1 MVLIFNDKF
10 SEQLQ
15 QEVCDAVNFFS
26 DHLFSTKLSKH
37 LVIELELKS
46 YFKDHGD
53 CEVIEYNSQRKPRS
67 FKIRLRKK
75 KSYKSLIK
83 TLAHELVHVK
93 QFALG
98 EMSEFHDRW
107 RDGVDYKD
115 TEYFDLPWEIEARM
129 MEHVLYDK
137 YKNSLLP
144 KQQPSDIIDN
154 NKRGSYSGN
163 TLAFQANAE
172 SSILLPRSIQE
183 EYGYNGNDS
192 NNNPFPSNALSAL
205 QEQPAVTS

>member
-26 DHLFSTKLSKH
+26 DQLFSTKLCKNI
-37 LVIELELKS
+37 VIELELKS
-46 YFKDHGD
+46 NFKDHGD
-53 CEVIEYNSQRKPRS
+53 CEVLEYNSQRKPRS

-75 KSYKSLIK
+75 KSHKSLIK

-107 RDGVDYKD
+107 RDGVDHKD

-137 YKNSLLP
+137 YKNSGLP
-144 KQQPSDIIDN
+144 KRQDAVIIEDN
-154 NKRGSYSGN
+154 MRGSYSGN
-163 TLAFQANAE
+163 TLAFQAKAD
-172 SSILLPRSIQE
+172 SSILLPRSNQE
-183 EYGYNGNDS
+183 YHGVNLSSDVCSS
-192 NNNPFPSNALSAL
+192 NAL
-205 QEQPAVTS
+205 QEQ

>member
-10 SEQLQ
+10 SKQLQ
-15 QEVCDAVNFFS
+15 QEVCDAVSFFS
-26 DHLFSTKLSKH
+26 DQLFSTKLSKH

-46 YFKDHGD
+46 HFKDHGD
-53 CEVIEYNSQRKPRS
+53 CEVLEYNSQRKPRS

-107 RDGVDYKD
+107 RDGVDHKETDY
-115 TEYFDLPWEIEARM
+115 YDLPWEIEARM

-137 YKNSLLP
+137 YKNSGLP
-144 KQQPSDIIDN
+144 KGQFTSIIEDN
-154 NKRGSYSGN
+154 TLGSYSGN
-163 TLAFQANAE
+163 TLAFQANAD
-172 SSILLPRSIQE
+172 SSILLPSSIQE
-183 EYGYNGNDS
+183 YYGVSLSSDVCFGNS
-192 NNNPFPSNALSAL
+192 L
-205 QEQPAVTS
+205 QEQ

>member
-26 DHLFSTKLSKH
+26 DQLFSTKLSKH

-53 CEVIEYNSQRKPRS
+53 CEVLEYNSQRKPRS

-75 KSYKSLIK
+75 KSHKSLIK

-107 RDGVDYKD
+107 RDGVDHKETDY
-115 TEYFDLPWEIEARM
+115 YDLPWEIEARM

-137 YKNSLLP
+137 YKNSGLP
-144 KQQPSDIIDN
+144 KKQDTSIIEDN
-154 NKRGSYSGN
+154 MRGSYSGN

-172 SSILLPRSIQE
+172 SSILLPRSTQE
-183 EYGYNGNDS
+183 YYGVSLSSDVCSGN
-192 NNNPFPSNALSAL
+192 AL
-205 QEQPAVTS
+205 QEQ

>member
-26 DHLFSTKLSKH
+26 DYLFSTKLSKH
-37 LVIELELKS
+37 LVIEFELKS
-46 YFKDHGD
+46 HFKDHGD
-53 CEVIEYNSQRKPRS
+53 CDVIEYNSQRKPRS

-75 KSYKSLIK
+75 KSHKSLIK

-137 YKNSLLP
+137 YKNSGLP
-144 KQQPSDIIDN
+144 KGQFTSIIEDN
-154 NKRGSYSGN
+154 TLGSYSGN
-163 TLAFQANAE
+163 TLAFQANAD
-172 SSILLPRSIQE
+172 SSILLPSSIQE
-183 EYGYNGNDS
+183 YYGVSLSSDICFGNS
-192 NNNPFPSNALSAL
+192 L
-205 QEQPAVTS
+205 QEQ

>member
-26 DHLFSTKLSKH
+26 DQLFSTKLCKH
-37 LVIELELKS
+37 IVIELELKS
-46 YFKDHGD
+46 HFKDHGD
-53 CEVIEYNSQRKPRS
+53 CEVLEYNSQRKPRS

-75 KSYKSLIK
+75 KSHKSLIK

-107 RDGVDYKD
+107 RDGVDHKD

-137 YKNSLLP
+137 YKNSGLP
-144 KQQPSDIIDN
+144 KRQDTVIIEDN
-154 NKRGSYSGN
+154 MRGSYSGN

-172 SSILLPRSIQE
+172 SSILLPRSNQE
-183 EYGYNGNDS
+183 YHGVNLSSDVCSS
-192 NNNPFPSNALSAL
+192 NAL
-205 QEQPAVTS
+205 QEQ

>member
-26 DHLFSTKLSKH
+26 DQLFSTKLCKNI
-37 LVIELELKS
+37 VIELELKS

-53 CEVIEYNSQRKPRS
+53 CEVLEYNSQRKPRS

-75 KSYKSLIK
+75 KSHKSLIK

-107 RDGVDYKD
+107 RDGVDHKD

-137 YKNSLLP
+137 YKNSGLP
-144 KQQPSDIIDN
+144 KRQDTVIIEDN
-154 NKRGSYSGN
+154 MRGSYSGN
-163 TLAFQANAE
+163 TLAFQAKAD
-172 SSILLPRSIQE
+172 SSILLPRSNQE
-183 EYGYNGNDS
+183 YHGVNLSSDVCSS
-192 NNNPFPSNALSAL
+192 NAL
-205 QEQPAVTS
+205 QEQ

>member
-26 DHLFSTKLSKH
+26 DQLFSTKLSKH

-46 YFKDHGD
+46 HFKDHGD
-53 CEVIEYNSQRKPRS
+53 CEVLEYNSQRKPRS

-107 RDGVDYKD
+107 RDGVDHKETDY
-115 TEYFDLPWEIEARM
+115 YDLPWEIEARM

-137 YKNSLLP
+137 YKNSGLP
-144 KQQPSDIIDN
+144 KGQFTSIIEDN
-154 NKRGSYSGN
+154 TLGSYSGN
-163 TLAFQANAE
+163 TLAFQANAD
-172 SSILLPRSIQE
+172 SSILLPSSIQE
-183 EYGYNGNDS
+183 YYGVSLSSDVCFGN
-192 NNNPFPSNALSAL
+192 AL
-205 QEQPAVTS
+205 QEQ

>member
-26 DHLFSTKLSKH
+26 DQLFSTKLSKH

-46 YFKDHGD
+46 NFKDHGD
-53 CEVIEYNSQRKPRS
+53 CEVLEYNSQRKPRS

-107 RDGVDYKD
+107 RDGVDHKD
-115 TEYFDLPWEIEARM
+115 TEYYDLPWEIEARM
-129 MEHVLYDK
+129 MEHILYDK
-137 YKNSLLP
+137 YKNILLL
-144 KQQPSDIIDN
+144 KQQLSNIIEDN
-154 NKRGSYSGN
+154 TRGSYSGN
-163 TLAFQANAE
+163 TLAFQAKAR
-172 SSILLPRSIQE
+172 SSILLPRSTCVVDLIE
-183 EYGYNGNDS
+183 VFAVAD
-192 NNNPFPSNALSAL
+192 ASAHL
-205 QEQPAVTS
+205 AQW

>member
-26 DHLFSTKLSKH
+26 DQLFSTKLCKH
-37 LVIELELKS
+37 IVIELELKS
-46 YFKDHGD
+46 NFKDHGD
-53 CEVIEYNSQRKPRS
+53 CEVLEYNSQRKPRS

-75 KSYKSLIK
+75 KSHKSLIK

-107 RDGVDYKD
+107 RDGVDHKD

-137 YKNSLLP
+137 YKNSGLP
-144 KQQPSDIIDN
+144 KRQDAVIIEDSM
-154 NKRGSYSGN
+154 RGSYSGN
-163 TLAFQANAE
+163 TLAFQAKAD
-172 SSILLPRSIQE
+172 SSILLPRSNQE
-183 EYGYNGNDS
+183 YHGINLSSDVCSS
-192 NNNPFPSNALSAL
+192 NAL
-205 QEQPAVTS
+205 QEQ

>member
-1 MVLIFNDKF
+1 MVLNLHKKNIFLLALLMLFISSCSIFNKIP
-10 SEQLQ
+10 EG
-15 QEVCDAVNFFS
+15 
-26 DHLFSTKLSKH
+26 
-37 LVIELELKS
+37 KS

-107 RDGVDYKD
+107 RDGVDHKD

-137 YKNSLLP
+137 YKN
-144 KQQPSDIIDN
+144 KFFN
-154 NKRGSYSGN
+154 
-163 TLAFQANAE
+163 
-172 SSILLPRSIQE
+172 
-183 EYGYNGNDS
+183 
-192 NNNPFPSNALSAL
+192 
-205 QEQPAVTS
+205 

>member
-26 DHLFSTKLSKH
+26 DQLFSTKLCKH
-37 LVIELELKS
+37 IVIELELKS
-46 YFKDHGD
+46 HFKDHGD
-53 CEVIEYNSQRKPRS
+53 CEVLEYNSQRKPRS

-75 KSYKSLIK
+75 KSHKSLIK

-107 RDGVDYKD
+107 RDGVDHKD

-137 YKNSLLP
+137 YKNSGLP
-144 KQQPSDIIDN
+144 KRQDTVIIEDN
-154 NKRGSYSGN
+154 MRGSYSGN

-172 SSILLPRSIQE
+172 SSILLPRSKQFAWIAQ
-183 EYGYNGNDS
+183 G
-192 NNNPFPSNALSAL
+192 
-205 QEQPAVTS
+205 